1 MVVLLTGG
9 RRIRRRTLK
18 APISTFGVSTASPY
32 SLRFGAELM
41 DCPPG
46 NFALGIGDSSDKAY
60 PDRVNLLTQNQ
71 ASGRPDPSQR
81 FHHVGVKDVVMGKLH
96 TGAITSEA
104 RGNLSLCGF
113 GSNGR
118 SVPLRIVCSTSLISG

>member
-1 MVVLLTGG
+1 MW
-9 RRIRRRTLK
+9 
-18 APISTFGVSTASPY
+18 GVN
-32 SLRFGAELM
+32 R
-41 DCPPG
+41 

-71 ASGRPDPSQR
+71 ANGRSDPTQR
-81 FHHVGVKDVVMGKLH
+81 FNHVGVKDVAMAKLH
-96 TGAITSEA
+96 TGVVTSEG

-118 SVPLRIVCSTSLISG
+118 

>member
-1 MVVLLTGG
+1 LHQD
-9 RRIRRRTLK
+9 
-18 APISTFGVSTASPY
+18 
-32 SLRFGAELM
+32 LRSSSQ
-41 DCPPG
+41 PG

-71 ASGRPDPSQR
+71 AMGKADASQK
-81 FHHVGVKDVVMGKLH
+81 FTHIGVKDVEMAKLH
-96 TGAITSEA
+96 TGVVTTEA

-118 SVPLRIVCSTSLISG
+118 QVTTCPTHAEI